1 MYVAREDGMAEMI
14 RKQVYI
20 EGRQERLLKERAKKY
35 RVTEAELIR
44 RAIDR
49 GLERTAAGVPDPE
62 AWKRVEAFIARHRKQ
77 RLAQRKRG
85 WTRDELYDV

>member
-1 MYVAREDGMAEMI
+1 MV

-20 EGRQERLLKERAKKY
+20 EERHERLLKERAKTS

-49 GLERTAAGVPDPE
+49 ELADGAAG
-62 AWKRVEAFIARHRKQ
+62 KSS
-77 RLAQRKRG
+77 G
-85 WTRDELYDV
+85 

>member
-1 MYVAREDGMAEMI
+1 MARMV

-20 EGRQERLLKERAKKY
+20 EERHDRLLKERAKKY

-49 GLERTAAGVPDPE
+49 ELAATAPDPA
-62 AWKRVEAFIARHRKQ
+62 AWEELKRRIERYRKKAP
-77 RLAQRKRG
+77 RAHALP
-85 WTRDELYDV
+85 WTRDDLHDR

>member
-1 MYVAREDGMAEMI
+1 MV

-20 EGRQERLLKERAKKY
+20 EERHDRLLKERAKRY

-49 GLERTAAGVPDPE
+49 ELEHTPGSNLE
-62 AWKRVEAFIARHRKQ
+62 AWEELKR
-77 RLAQRKRG
+77 RLARYHKRAPRARVLP
-85 WTRDELYDV
+85 WKRDDLYDR

>member
-1 MYVAREDGMAEMI
+1 MAEMV

-20 EGRQERLLKERAKKY
+20 EQRQERLLKERAKKY

-49 GLERTAAGVPDPE
+49 GLERTASRAPDPD
-62 AWKRVEAFIARHRKQ
+62 AWKSVETFIARHRNQ
-77 RLAQRKRG
+77 RVAQRQRA

>member
-1 MYVAREDGMAEMI
+1 MAKMV

-20 EGRQERLLKERAKKY
+20 EERHDRLLKERARKY

-49 GLERTAAGVPDPE
+49 EVAATAPDPT
-62 AWKRVEAFIARHRKQ
+62 AWDELKRRIERYRKKAP
-77 RLAQRKRG
+77 RAHVVT
-85 WTRDELYDV
+85 WTRDELHDR

>member
-1 MYVAREDGMAEMI
+1 MAEMI

-20 EGRQERLLKERAKKY
+20 EQRQERLLKERARKY

-49 GLERTAAGVPDPE
+49 GLERSASRAPDPE
-62 AWKRVEAFIARHRKQ
+62 AWKRVEAFIARHR
-77 RLAQRKRG
+77 RKKVTHRDRG
-85 WTRDELYDV
+85 WTRADLYDV